1 MPTGR
6 RTSYGLARLLDVL
19 PAAPRPWRLSH
30 GRVHDAV
37 LCFPV
42 RHGPRELGTLR
53 RQVRSALD
61 LPEVPEEAADDALL
75 VVSELVTNAV
85 THGTS
90 EHGRGL
96 PIVAALASDH
106 GPTVRPAA
114 GVRWAGLPL
123 DRPRRDG
130 AGGDQAA
137 CVALTTAFAALLL
150 VAVFTAGCLLQLV

>member
-6 RTSYGLARLLDVL
+6 RAGYGLERLLDVL
-19 PAAPRPWRLSH
+19 PVASCPWRLRH

-37 LCFPV
+37 LCLPV
-42 RHGPRELGTLR
+42 RHDQREPGTLR
-53 RQVRSALD
+53 RQVRSSLD
-61 LPEVPEEAADDALL
+61 LPEVPEEAADDALV

-90 EHGRGL
+90 PAEL

-106 GPTVRPAA
+106 GLTVRPGAGACWAA
-114 GVRWAGLPL
+114 LPL

-130 AGGDQAA
+130 EGGDQAA

-150 VAVFTAGCLLQLV
+150 VAVFTAGCLLQFV